1 MKKHTMKK
9 TLVTLIGLAAVISA
23 QPVSGQTLVFS
34 ENFDALSNGTNATT
48 SNTALTYARIGSG
61 GGVIQSLS
69 PGNFGTGASA
79 VVTMSSSSASL
90 NGIGVQSTLPAST
103 VYTLSLN
110 IRPTNLSGDFVLG
123 LGNGTSFTGSST
135 FTGAHGLFWLQS
147 DSGNFQRRAGSSWT
161 NIGGNTTLA
170 INTNYALHVI
180 ANGSGSA
187 VSYSG
192 GNVAAG
198 MMDIYLNGALLD
210 NDVAV
215 TTSGL
220 SATGFRLYQINQGDF
235 EVDNIQIWNGAV
247 DAAAIP
253 EPSTWAL
260 IGLGSAFVLW
270 RIRRKPV
277 C

>member
-1 MKKHTMKK
+1 MKK
-9 TLVTLIGLAAVISA
+9 TLITLIGLAAVISA
-23 QPVSGQTLVFS
+23 QPVLGQTLVFS

-48 SNTALTYARIGSG
+48 SNTALTYARIGTG
-61 GGVIQSLS
+61 GGLIQSLS

-79 VVTMSSSSASL
+79 VVTMASNSTSL

-123 LGNGTSFTGSST
+123 LGNGTSFTGAST
-135 FTGAHGLFWLQS
+135 FAGAHGLFWLQS
-147 DSGNFQRRAGSSWT
+147 DNGNFQRRFSTSWT

-187 VSYSG
+187 VTYSG

-198 MMDIYLNGALLD
+198 KMDIYLNGALLD
-210 NDVAV
+210 DDVAV

-220 SATGFRLYQINQGDF
+220 SATGFRMYQVSQGNF

-247 DAAAIP
+247 ATEAVP

-260 IGLGSAFVLW
+260 IGIGSAFLLW
-270 RIRRKPV
+270 RIRRKNSAV
-277 C
+277 

>member
-1 MKKHTMKK
+1 MKK
-9 TLVTLIGLAAVISA
+9 TLITLIGLAAVISA
-23 QPVSGQTLVFS
+23 QPVLGQTLVFS

-48 SNTALTYARIGSG
+48 SNTALTYARIGTG

-79 VVTMSSSSASL
+79 VVTMSSNSTSL

-123 LGNGTSFTGSST
+123 LGNGSTFTGSST
-135 FTGAHGLFWLQS
+135 FTGAQGLFWLQS
-147 DSGNFQRRAGSSWT
+147 DNGKFQRRAASWT

-187 VSYSG
+187 VTYSG

-210 NDVAV
+210 DDVAV
-215 TTSGL
+215 TTNGL
-220 SATGFRLYQINQGDF
+220 SATGFRMYQTSQGDF

-247 DAAAIP
+247 ATSAVP

-260 IGLGSAFVLW
+260 IGLGSAFLLW
-270 RIRRKPV
+270 RIRRKNSAV
-277 C
+277 